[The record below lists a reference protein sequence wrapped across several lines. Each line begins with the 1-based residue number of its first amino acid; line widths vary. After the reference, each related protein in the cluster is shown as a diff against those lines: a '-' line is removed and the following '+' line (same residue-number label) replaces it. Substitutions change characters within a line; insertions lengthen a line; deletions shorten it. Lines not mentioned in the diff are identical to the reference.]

1 MFLDEPSVVVAVLE
15 GEQSQAEILDG
26 FEGFHPQ
33 QLLLQRSHE
42 PLSNPVAFVFLDH
55 EVMPLTNNQAEREL
69 RGVVLTR

>member
-1 MFLDEPSVVVAVLE
+1 MFLDEPAVVVAVLE
-15 GEQSQAEILDG
+15 VEQGQAKVLDSLK
-26 FEGFHPQ
+26 GFHPQ